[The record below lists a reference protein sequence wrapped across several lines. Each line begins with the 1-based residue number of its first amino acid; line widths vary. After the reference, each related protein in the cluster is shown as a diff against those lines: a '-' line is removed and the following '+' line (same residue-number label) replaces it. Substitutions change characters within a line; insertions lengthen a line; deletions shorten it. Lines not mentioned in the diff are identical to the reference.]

1 MRKMIRQIMTLATL
15 CWMMAG
21 CADEVIDRNGGKGE
35 GRLLLTG
42 IEVES
47 AVGDV
52 QTKASLAEGVIPTV
66 SDFTIT
72 IVSAATGETV
82 KILPPGVE
90 AGCFLPV
97 GEYRVK
103 AAYGEEVGMSA
114 VPYFYGESDK
124 VTIVEGEVKSVSLT
138 AFLASAVIRP
148 QMADQLVEQY
158 NFYTLTVSETGG
170 SGVTPSQTL
179 TNGED
184 FFVSGG
190 KGKTYNLILA
200 GQNKLGET
208 VTHTWSYSDLVRRT
222 RYIVQCDP
230 DLPAFTLPAQS
241 DGDVWSKFIYIT
253 PMTVD
258 NMTAHKADMADKVI
272 ANVVYEASA
281 DNGETWIPSDK
292 TSDGRYV
299 IKGLEPSKNY
309 TIRSRF
315 GGVLSSNTQ
324 TVTTESAQGIANG
337 DMEAWESV
345 KVANAYNGKSFYN
358 YFLGSQSNHI
368 WETNNEEG
376 LNGATTNATSNI
388 GTYWRWCAGT
398 QNTTDVS
405 TLNGDIVSN
414 NAAEISTLGFYSKK
428 ITGGYAGTISSDK
441 IISNWLSDGNR
452 ICLGLLYVDKKPLSS
467 RPSAI
472 SFDYKYEPVTGDSA
486 PIEIALFDSNLEE
499 LWRESMNLG
508 AQTDY
513 RTKTVYIG
521 HQFLDRKKVAFITL
535 RFQSGTNKDYTLMHV
550 VKGDYNS
557 SPRVTDRVVGS
568 VLKVDNVTLNY
579 DYE

>member
-15 CWMMAG
+15 CWMMVG

-428 ITGGYAGTISSDK
+428 ITGWYAGTISSDK

>member
-428 ITGGYAGTISSDK
+428 ITGWYAGTISSDK

-499 LWRESMNLG
+499 LWREFMNLG

>member
-208 VTHTWSYSDLVRRT
+208 VTYTWSYSDLVRRT

-428 ITGGYAGTISSDK
+428 ITGWYAGTISSDK

>member
-1 MRKMIRQIMTLATL
+1 MIRQIMTLATL

-428 ITGGYAGTISSDK
+428 ITGWYAGTISSDK

>member
-1 MRKMIRQIMTLATL
+1 MIRQIMTLATL
-15 CWMMAG
+15 CWMVAG

-253 PMTVD
+253 PMTAD

-428 ITGGYAGTISSDK
+428 ITGWYAGTISSDK

>member
-72 IVSAATGETV
+72 IVCAATGETV
-82 KILPPGVE
+82 KTLPPGVE

-103 AAYGEEVGMSA
+103 AAYGGEAGMSA

-428 ITGGYAGTISSDK
+428 ITGWYAGTISSDK

>member
-1 MRKMIRQIMTLATL
+1 MIRQIMTLATL

-72 IVSAATGETV
+72 IVCAATGETV
-82 KILPPGVE
+82 KTLPPGVE

-428 ITGGYAGTISSDK
+428 ITGWYAGTISSDK

>member
-47 AVGDV
+47 AAGDV
-52 QTKASLAEGVIPTV
+52 QTKVSLAEGVIPTV

-82 KILPPGVE
+82 KTLPPGVE

-103 AAYGEEVGMSA
+103 AAYGEEAGMSV

-208 VTHTWSYSDLVRRT
+208 VSHAWSYSDLVRRT

-253 PMTVD
+253 PMTAD

-324 TVTTESAQGIANG
+324 TVTTESAQVIANG

-428 ITGGYAGTISSDK
+428 ITGWYAGTISSDK

>member
-15 CWMMAG
+15 CWMVAG

-103 AAYGEEVGMSA
+103 AAYGVEAGMSA

-428 ITGGYAGTISSDK
+428 ITGWYAGTISSDK

>member
-21 CADEVIDRNGGKGE
+21 CADEVLNRDGGKGE

-428 ITGGYAGTISSDK
+428 ITGWYAGTISSDK

>member
-103 AAYGEEVGMSA
+103 AAYGEEVGMAA

-428 ITGGYAGTISSDK
+428 ITGWYAGTISSDK

>member
-15 CWMMAG
+15 CWMVAG

-47 AVGDV
+47 AVSDV

-72 IVSAATGETV
+72 IVCAATGETV
-82 KILPPGVE
+82 KTLPPGVE

-103 AAYGEEVGMSA
+103 AAYGGEAGMSA

-253 PMTVD
+253 PMTAD

-324 TVTTESAQGIANG
+324 TVTTESAQVIANG
-337 DMEAWESV
+337 DMEAWSST
-345 KVANAYNGKSFYN
+345 KLHSGNGTWDADMYCD
-358 YFLGSQSNHI
+358 YC
-368 WETNNEEG
+368 TNWNTRNEKTT
-376 LNGATTNATSNI
+376 NGAENANSGGLFGSNK
-388 GTYWRWCAGT
+388 GSGYGVRWRWCSGT
-398 QNTTDVS
+398 WSTTDKKD
-405 TLNGDIVSN
+405 GEK
-414 NAAEISTLGFYSKK
+414 AAEISTL
-428 ITGGYAGTISSDK
+428 
-441 IISNWLSDGNR
+441 
-452 ICLGLLYVDKKPLSS
+452 
-467 RPSAI
+467 
-472 SFDYKYEPVTGDSA
+472 
-486 PIEIALFDSNLEE
+486 
-499 LWRESMNLG
+499 
-508 AQTDY
+508 
-513 RTKTVYIG
+513 
-521 HQFLDRKKVAFITL
+521 AF
-535 RFQSGTNKDYTLMHV
+535 
-550 VKGDYNS
+550 YNS
-557 SPRVTDRVVGS
+557 NVSGS
-568 VLKVDNVTLNY
+568 WKRASVCDLSAGLS
-579 DYE
+579 

>member
-72 IVSAATGETV
+72 IVCAATGETV
-82 KILPPGVE
+82 KTLPPGVE

-428 ITGGYAGTISSDK
+428 ITGWYAGTISSDK

>member
-15 CWMMAG
+15 CWMVAG

-52 QTKASLAEGVIPTV
+52 QTKASLAEGVIPTG

-428 ITGGYAGTISSDK
+428 ITGWYAGTISSDK

>member
-1 MRKMIRQIMTLATL
+1 MIRQIMTLATL
-15 CWMMAG
+15 CWMVAG

-428 ITGGYAGTISSDK
+428 ITGWYAGTISSDK

-467 RPSAI
+467 RPSAL

>member
-15 CWMMAG
+15 CWMVAG

-428 ITGGYAGTISSDK
+428 ITGWYAGTISSDK

-452 ICLGLLYVDKKPLSS
+452 ICLGLLYVDKKPLRS

>member
-1 MRKMIRQIMTLATL
+1 MIRQIMTLATL
-15 CWMMAG
+15 CWMVAG

-428 ITGGYAGTISSDK
+428 ITGWYAGTISSDK
-441 IISNWLSDGNR
+441 IISNWLSDGTR

>member
-15 CWMMAG
+15 CWMVAG

-47 AVGDV
+47 AVSDV

-72 IVSAATGETV
+72 IVCAATGETV
-82 KILPPGVE
+82 KTLPPGVE

-103 AAYGEEVGMSA
+103 AAYGGEAGMSA

-428 ITGGYAGTISSDK
+428 ITGWYAGTISSDK

>member
-15 CWMMAG
+15 CWMVAG

-258 NMTAHKADMADKVI
+258 NMTALKADMADKVI

-428 ITGGYAGTISSDK
+428 ITGWYAGTISSDK

>member
-1 MRKMIRQIMTLATL
+1 MTLATL

-428 ITGGYAGTISSDK
+428 ITGWYAGTISSDK

>member
-21 CADEVIDRNGGKGE
+21 CADEVLNRNGGKGE
-35 GRLLLTG
+35 GCLLLTG

-428 ITGGYAGTISSDK
+428 ITGWYAGTISSDK

>member
-15 CWMMAG
+15 CWMVAG

-184 FFVSGG
+184 FFVSVG

-428 ITGGYAGTISSDK
+428 ITGWYAGTISSDK

>member
-15 CWMMAG
+15 CWMVAG

-405 TLNGDIVSN
+405 ALNGDIVSN

-428 ITGGYAGTISSDK
+428 ITGWYAGTISSDK

>member
-1 MRKMIRQIMTLATL
+1 MIRQIMTLATL
-15 CWMMAG
+15 CWMVAG

-103 AAYGEEVGMSA
+103 AAYGVEAGMSA

-428 ITGGYAGTISSDK
+428 ITGWYAGTISSDK

>member
-15 CWMMAG
+15 CWMVAG

-82 KILPPGVE
+82 KTLPPGVE

-103 AAYGEEVGMSA
+103 AAYGGEAGMSA

-208 VTHTWSYSDLVRRT
+208 VSHAWSYSDLVRRT

-253 PMTVD
+253 PMTAD

-337 DMEAWESV
+337 DMDNWEEV
-345 KVANAYNGKSFYN
+345 WLANSYSEKDFYD
-358 YFLGSQSNHI
+358 YYIGSKENHV
-368 WETNNEEG
+368 WNTNNSTT
-376 LNGATTNATSNI
+376 LNGATTHATSNV

-398 QNTTDVS
+398 VPVDNGEGKAAEVS
-405 TLNGDIVSN
+405 TL
-414 NAAEISTLGFYSKK
+414 AFYTKK
-428 ITGGYAGTISSDK
+428 ITGWNVTTNLWNRSTVYSWVKGNGIAYAGKLYTGTDEYGIEHLARPIS
-441 IISNWLSDGNR
+441 L
-452 ICLGLLYVDKKPLSS
+452 
-467 RPSAI
+467 
-472 SFDYKYEPVTGDSA
+472 SFDCSYIPVTNDYTDVIIKLYDSGKR
-486 PIEIALFDSNLEE
+486 EIASARLNIANAIQSLTKQQIKLNY
-499 LWRESMNLG
+499 
-508 AQTDY
+508 TDLIS
-513 RTKTVYIG
+513 KAAYIY
-521 HQFLDRKKVAFITL
+521 VS
-535 RFQSGTNKDYTLMHV
+535 FQSGYDMDIAKMSQVNGSY
-550 VKGDYNS
+550 S
-557 SPRVTDRVVGS
+557 SPPYTCDRVVGS
-568 VLKVDNVTLNY
+568 VLKIDNVTLNY

>member
-15 CWMMAG
+15 CWMVAG

-428 ITGGYAGTISSDK
+428 ITGWYAGTISSDK

>member
-15 CWMMAG
+15 CWMVAG

-47 AVGDV
+47 AVSDV

-72 IVSAATGETV
+72 IVCAATGETV
-82 KILPPGVE
+82 KTLPPGVE

-103 AAYGEEVGMSA
+103 AAYGGEAGMSA

-253 PMTVD
+253 PMTAD

-428 ITGGYAGTISSDK
+428 ITGWYAGTISSDK

>member
-1 MRKMIRQIMTLATL
+1 MIRQIMTLATL
-15 CWMMAG
+15 CWMVAG

-428 ITGGYAGTISSDK
+428 ITGWYAGTISSDK

>member
-428 ITGGYAGTISSDK
+428 ITGWYAGTISSDK

>member
-428 ITGGYAGTISSDK
+428 ITGWYAGTISSDK

-568 VLKVDNVTLNY
+568 VLKVYNVTLNY